1 MHGPA
6 LHRVA
11 LLSALLVTVL
21 AGCTATERGS
31 SETAAIADASRPRPP
46 PPPPPGGKPTPEQAS
61 RFLSQASFGPT
72 EAEITALT
80 ASTYDTWL
88 NNQFAMPR
96 SSHYSHVLWLK
107 GQGIDVDDFTNQYA
121 IESFWKQAITGP
133 DQLRQRTT
141 WALSQI
147 FVVGDVDNIRNSAYY
162 DMLAANAFGTYRQLL
177 EGVTL
182 SPAMGLWLS
191 HIGNLKEDPATGRLP
206 DENYAREVMQLFSIG
221 LWQLNPDGTRVL
233 DGAGRPIP
241 TYTQEDIRGLAKV
254 FTGWSYAGC
263 NPATEY
269 WYCFDAARA
278 GYYMEYDDVTKPMTP
293 LEAYHSKAEK
303 RIVGGKLI
311 PAGGTSR
318 SDLKAAL
325 DTLAS
330 HPNVGPFIGR
340 QLIQRLVKSNPSPQ
354 YVGRVA
360 AVFNNNGKGV
370 RGDMKAVLKAV
381 LLDVEARDINL
392 AQGQTDGKLRE
403 PVAMLAQY
411 FRLFTIPP
419 SASRFDYNPWWMQE
433 AFAQRPLSSPSVFN
447 FYSPFYSPP
456 GEMTQNGAVGPEFQI
471 LHEATEV
478 DGYNFMEYW
487 VQTEFDGITGYRH
500 NYAPF
505 EALAGNATTL
515 VDKFDLLLT
524 YKTLSPQARTIIIDA
539 VNQVPANERRERV
552 KMALMLF
559 EIAPDYKI
567 QR

>member
-1 MHGPA
+1 MHGFA
-6 LHRVA
+6 LHRA
-11 LLSALLVTVL
+11 AFLSALFVTFL
-21 AGCTATERGS
+21 AGCTATERS
-31 SETAAIADASRPRPP
+31 ADESTAIVDASRPRPP
-46 PPPPPGGKPTPEQAS
+46 PPTPGGKPTPEQAS
-61 RFLSQASFGPT
+61 RFLAQASFGPT
-72 EAEITALT
+72 EAEITSLT

-88 NNQFAMPR
+88 NNQFALPR
-96 SSHYSHVLWLK
+96 ASHYSHVLWLK

-121 IESFWKQAITGP
+121 IESFWKQAVTGP

-147 FVVGDVDNIRNSAYY
+147 FVVGDVDSIRNSAYY

-221 LWQLNPDGTRVL
+221 LWQLNPDGSRVL
-233 DGAGRPIP
+233 DSAGRPIP

-254 FTGWSYAGC
+254 FTGWSYSGC
-263 NPATEY
+263 NPTTEY
-269 WYCFDAARA
+269 WYCFDGARA

-293 LEAYHSKAEK
+293 LDAYHSKAEK
-303 RIVGGKLI
+303 RIVGGKVI

-318 SDLKAAL
+318 ADLKAAL
-325 DTLAS
+325 DTLAN

-354 YVGRVA
+354 YIARVS
-360 AVFNNNGKGV
+360 AVFNNNGRGV
-370 RGDMKAVLKAV
+370 RGDMKAVLKAI
-381 LLDVEARDINL
+381 LLDTEARDINL
-392 AQGQTDGKLRE
+392 AQGPADGKLRE
-403 PVAMLAQY
+403 PVVMLAQY
-411 FRLFTIPP
+411 FRLFTTPP
-419 SASRFDYNPWWMQE
+419 SASRFAYNPWWMQE

-447 FYSPFYSPP
+447 FYSPFYSAP
-456 GEMTQNGAVGPEFQI
+456 GEMTQNGVVGPEFQI

-524 YKTLSPQARTIIIDA
+524 YKTLSPQARTIIVDA
-539 VNQVPANERRERV
+539 VNRVPANERKERV